1 MYMQGVLRIFIGISV
16 IGGLLLFIFVMNTPK
31 EVKTS
36 FAKKFPRVTDVFWE
50 RESIDQWEAEFTFKN
65 VEYSAN
71 YLDDGTW
78 LETKHKMAY
87 HEMTL
92 VAKNTLTK
100 EFPTYKVELVELLET
115 LNTSAYK
122 IQISKESKS
131 MEVLISLE
139 GLLLSNLKK

>member
-1 MYMQGVLRIFIGISV
+1 
-16 IGGLLLFIFVMNTPK
+16 
-31 EVKTS
+31 
-36 FAKKFPRVTDVFWE
+36 
-50 RESIDQWEAEFTFKN
+50 
-65 VEYSAN
+65 
-71 YLDDGTW
+71 
-78 LETKHKMAY
+78 MAY